1 MVTLIFENN
10 FNQNSGGNE
19 NQITNAEYVSAITRF
34 YCVCHIICFL
44 SLLLVHN
51 NLNMGILVYSAYR
64 QFTWFLIRNITLML
78 YSVGFIY

>member
-19 NQITNAEYVSAITRF
+19 IQITNAEYVSAITRF

-51 NLNMGILVYSAYR
+51 NLNMGILVYSAYG
-64 QFTWFLIRNITLML
+64 QLW
-78 YSVGFIY
+78 

>member
-19 NQITNAEYVSAITRF
+19 IQITNNAEYVSAIITRC

-44 SLLLVHN
+44 SLLLVHS
-51 NLNMGILVYSAYR
+51 NLNMGILVYSAY
-64 QFTWFLIRNITLML
+64 QQL
-78 YSVGFIY
+78 

>member
-10 FNQNSGGNE
+10 FNQNSGGKE
-19 NQITNAEYVSAITRF
+19 IQITNAEYVRF

-51 NLNMGILVYSAYR
+51 NLNMGILVYSAY
-64 QFTWFLIRNITLML
+64 QQL
-78 YSVGFIY
+78 

>member
-19 NQITNAEYVSAITRF
+19 IQITNAEYVPAITRF

-51 NLNMGILVYSAYR
+51 NLNMGILVYSAY
-64 QFTWFLIRNITLML
+64 QQL
-78 YSVGFIY
+78 

>member
-19 NQITNAEYVSAITRF
+19 IQITNNAEYV
-34 YCVCHIICFL
+34 CVCHIICFL
-44 SLLLVHN
+44 SLLLVHS

-64 QFTWFLIRNITLML
+64 QL
-78 YSVGFIY
+78 

>member
-19 NQITNAEYVSAITRF
+19 IQITNAEYVSAITRF

-44 SLLLVHN
+44 LLLLVHN
-51 NLNMGILVYSAYR
+51 NLNMGILVYSAYW
-64 QFTWFLIRNITLML
+64 QL
-78 YSVGFIY
+78 